1 MAHGPLV
8 RPEEI
13 GQQQPVDALL
23 RPLRRFMRFE
33 AAGGILLMLA
43 SIAAMIWANSPYGS
57 VYHEL
62 WHETKLSFK
71 LADFQISWSL
81 GHWINDLLMAV
92 FFLVVGMEI
101 KRELLVGEL
110 ASVRRAAIPI
120 FAAIGGMVV
129 PAGLYVAFTWG
140 TPEIRGWGVP
150 MATDIAFALGALAIL
165 GSRVPFGLRVFLASL
180 AIIDDLGALL
190 VIAIFYT
197 DNLQLNYLA
206 AAGAVA
212 LILIFHNALG
222 VRKAHPYFLL
232 GLVLWYLVYK
242 SGVHATIAGV
252 VVAATIPARTR
263 IDGNRFVRGIR
274 SLSEEFERDG
284 DHDSDVV
291 TNPKQQGVIKT
302 MEVYCERAQTPLQ
315 RLEYG
320 LLPWVTFFIVPIFA
334 LANAGVVIGGAGGH
348 AEPAAGTDLAAAA
361 GEATQT
367 ASHSGIMSMLLAPK
381 SLGIMVGLV
390 VGKPVGIFL
399 FTWLAVNVGI
409 GTLPRG
415 VTWRHLL
422 GAGFLGGIGFTM
434 SLFIAALAFPSAED
448 LNIAKAA
455 VLAGS
460 ILAGVGGFAIL
471 LMGKAVP
478 QESNGH

>member
-1 MAHGPLV
+1 MAHGPSIL
-8 RPEEI
+8 PEEI
-13 GQQQPVDALL
+13 GSPQPVDALL

-33 AAGGILLMLA
+33 AAGGVLLLL
-43 SIAAMIWANSPYGS
+43 SSVVAMVWANSMFGHG
-57 VYHEL
+57 YHQL
-62 WHETKLSFK
+62 WHETNLSFK
-71 LADFQISWSL
+71 IADFGIAWSL
-81 GHWINDLLMAV
+81 GHWINDLLMAI

-110 ASVRRAAIPI
+110 ASVRRAAVPI

-129 PAGLYVAFTWG
+129 PAAIYAAFTWG
-140 TPEIRGWGVP
+140 KPEIRGWGVP

-197 DNLQLNYLA
+197 EDLQFTYLG
-206 AAGAVA
+206 AAGGVV
-212 LILIFHNALG
+212 LILIAHNALG
-222 VRKAHPYFLL
+222 VRKAHAYFLW
-232 GLVLWYLVYK
+232 GIVLWYLVYK

-252 VVAATIPARTR
+252 MLAATIPARTR
-263 IDGNRFVRGIR
+263 IDGQGFTLGVRSLTDEFVRA
-274 SLSEEFERDG
+274 G

-291 TNPKQQGVIKT
+291 TNTEQQGVIKT
-302 MEVYCERAQTPLQ
+302 MEIYCERAQTPLQ

-320 LLPWVTFFIVPIFA
+320 LLPWVSFFIVPIFA
-334 LANAGVVIGGAGGH
+334 LANAGVVIGGGGH
-348 AEPAAGTDLAAAA
+348 ADPAAADAAAA
-361 GEATQT
+361 IDPAGATSQ
-367 ASHSGIMSMLLAPK
+367 GIMAMLTEPK
-381 SLGIMVGLV
+381 SLGIIGGLV

-399 FTWLAVNVGI
+399 ATWLAVRLGI
-409 GTLPRG
+409 GVLPRG

-434 SLFIAALAFPSAED
+434 SLFIAALAFPDPEQ

-455 VLAGS
+455 VLVAS

-471 LMGKAVP
+471 MTGKKVA
-478 QESNGH
+478 QSENENGH

>member
-1 MAHGPLV
+1 MAHGPTV

-13 GQQQPVDALL
+13 GAPQPVDVLL

-33 AAGGILLMLA
+33 AAGGILLMLS
-43 SIAAMIWANSPYGS
+43 SIAALVWANSSYGHS
-57 VYHEL
+57 YHAL
-62 WHETKLSFK
+62 WHETNFSFK
-71 LADFQISWSL
+71 FADFQIAWPL

-110 ASVRRAAIPI
+110 ASPRKAAVPI
-120 FAAIGGMVV
+120 LAAIGGMVV
-129 PAGLYVAFTWG
+129 PAAIFAAFTWG
-140 TPEIRGWGVP
+140 RPEIRGWGVP

-197 DNLQLNYLA
+197 DNLQLAYLA
-206 AAGAVA
+206 AAAGVTV
-212 LILIFHNALG
+212 ILIGHNVLG
-222 VRKAHPYFLL
+222 VRRAHAYFLW

-252 VVAATIPARTR
+252 VLAATIPARTS
-263 IDGNRFVRGIR
+263 IDGEGFMRGVR
-274 SLSEEFERDG
+274 SLADDFGRAG
-284 DHDSDVV
+284 DHGSDVV
-291 TNPKQQGVIKT
+291 TNPRQQGVIKT
-302 MEVYCERAQTPLQ
+302 MEILCERAQTPLQ

-334 LANAGVVIGGAGGH
+334 LANAGVVIGGGH
-348 AEPAAGTDLAAAA
+348 SAPTGAEAAAA
-361 GEATQT
+361 D
-367 ASHSGIMSMLLAPK
+367 ASQAAHDGIMAMLLAPK
-381 SLGIMVGLV
+381 SLGIMAGLV
-390 VGKPVGIFL
+390 IGKPVGIFL
-399 FTWLAVNVGI
+399 ATWLAVRVGI
-409 GTLPRG
+409 GVLPTG

-434 SLFIAALAFPSAED
+434 SLFIAALAFPDAEQ

-455 VLAGS
+455 VLGGS
-460 ILAGVGGFAIL
+460 ILAGIGGFAV
-471 LMGKAVP
+471 LMTGKPVA
-478 QESNGH
+478 QGDNGH